1 VAFAFSLSKASS
13 TRGSGLGGILPG
25 LALAALVA
33 TAAVLAA
40 PLAGRIVPVPATVI
54 ALAIGIA
61 LHPLAR
67 RPWFVAGLD
76 FCLKAI
82 LRWAVALL
90 GLRIALGDIAALGS
104 AVAILV
110 VVAMVATV
118 AAGFLLARALGQ
130 RGAYGAL
137 AGAGTAV
144 CGASATLATSIMLPH
159 YEGKEADVAF
169 VVVAVNALSTVAM
182 VTYPLLCG
190 ALGFDQQFTGVML
203 GATIHDVAQVVGA
216 AYPVSELT
224 GNAAVIV
231 KLFRVFLLFPVVLVI
246 GWSFARPSARAAAR
260 IPIPMFALV
269 FIALCVVNSI
279 VPTVAGVAPAYAQIK
294 APLIEASTWGLM
306 IAIAALG
313 LGTSLPAIAALG
325 WRHVATV
332 LGTTAVILAVVT
344 AGLMAIG

>member
-67 RPWFVAGLD
+67 RPWFVAGLE
-76 FCLKAI
+76 FWLKAI

-118 AAGFLLARALGQ
+118 AAGFLLARALGSAAPTA
-130 RGAYGAL
+130 RSPAPAL
-137 AGAGTAV
+137 R

-159 YEGKEADVAF
+159 YEKGADVA
-169 VVVAVNALSTVAM
+169 LW
-182 VTYPLLCG
+182 
-190 ALGFDQQFTGVML
+190 
-203 GATIHDVAQVVGA
+203 
-216 AYPVSELT
+216 
-224 GNAAVIV
+224 
-231 KLFRVFLLFPVVLVI
+231 
-246 GWSFARPSARAAAR
+246 WSPSMRC
-260 IPIPMFALV
+260 PP
-269 FIALCVVNSI
+269 
-279 VPTVAGVAPAYAQIK
+279 
-294 APLIEASTWGLM
+294 
-306 IAIAALG
+306 
-313 LGTSLPAIAALG
+313 
-325 WRHVATV
+325 WRW
-332 LGTTAVILAVVT
+332 
-344 AGLMAIG
+344 